1 MDIGLINLS
10 TNESSLEELSFGMGN
25 NPPKFSDLNKL
36 VQLVVIT
43 LMTDAGSDK
52 FDESGAGLASLLGKN
67 INANDLTDVKSAIT
81 HMIIETERQI
91 LAEQEEYSYPTSERL
106 SRIDLLDIRLNSLY
120 ELEIDINIINEDDDK
135 AFVRL

>member
-52 FDESGAGLASLLGKN
+52 FDEYGAGLASLLGKN